1 MPAAYRGDKR
11 EEARE
16 APSGLAVPWRDGAF
30 LGDGVAVRGES
41 TGRSRELSGITRW
54 LVDRVCA
61 GGGCIVDLACGQ
73 GAVTELILGSWG
85 CRRRCGTVFAVDP
98 SPAALAGARRRIR
111 SRCVQVV
118 EGSPERLSRLVPPAD
133 AILCGD
139 ALHRIA
145 RKQRVLVEVRRT
157 LRPGGTFAFT
167 TGSFRGCYVPGTER
181 FFEVWALL
189 ATRYLGERGVVV
201 DLGGGAPAPPWLTL
215 EEYDLLVVSSGFV
228 RASWSLHQV
237 DLPASFEDSQE
248 ASQIAANVLPHV
260 PWDLAVP
267 ALAST
272 MRSALRLAGCPGSVP
287 RYWVQCVGHAPGD
300 RAARPGR

>member
-1 MPAAYRGDKR
+1 MPR
-11 EEARE
+11 
-16 APSGLAVPWRDGAF
+16 RDGAF

-85 CRRRCGTVFAVDP
+85 CQRRCGTVFAVDP

-111 SRCVQVV
+111 SRCVQFV

-189 ATRYLGERGVVV
+189 ATRYLAERGVVV
-201 DLGGGAPAPPWLTL
+201 DLRGGAPAPPWLTL

-237 DLPASFEDSQE
+237 DLSPASFEDSQE
-248 ASQIAANVLPHV
+248 ASQIAANVLPPV

-300 RAARPGR
+300 RDARPGR